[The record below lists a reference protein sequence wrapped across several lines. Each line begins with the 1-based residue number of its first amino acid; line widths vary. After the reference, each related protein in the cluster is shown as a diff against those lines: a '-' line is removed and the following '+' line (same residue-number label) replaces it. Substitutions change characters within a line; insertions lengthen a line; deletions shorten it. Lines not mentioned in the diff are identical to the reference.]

1 MCGRNEK
8 RDVLYKQGE
17 TMTDDERGLMMLE
30 KSIYRAQEM
39 LEKEQTFRPF
49 AMLLDTEG
57 NIETLENSIENAR
70 DAYVALSE
78 EIKLC
83 IEEKPIDIVVLLS
96 DVSMPENIGEAGI
109 ESGIRVHLEE
119 RSQQHKKIAGRY
131 IYVPYQLQRLVGEEA
146 IHAKLFTPAVVSFPS
161 EFLKED

>member
-1 MCGRNEK
+1 
-8 RDVLYKQGE
+8 
-17 TMTDDERGLMMLE
+17 MTDDERGLMMLE
-30 KSIYRAQEM
+30 RSIYEAQAM

-57 NIETLENSIENAR
+57 NIERLENSIENVR
-70 DAYVALSE
+70 DAYRALYE

-83 IEEKPIDIVVLLS
+83 VEEKPIDIIVLLS
-96 DVSMPENIGEAGI
+96 DVVMPENIGEEGV

-131 IYVPYQLQRLVGEEA
+131 IYVPYQLQRLAGKEE
-146 IHAKLFTPAVVSFPS
+146 IHAKLFAPTAVSFPL
-161 EFLKED
+161 EFLKEDQSGR